1 MAATSQKRSGTT
13 DLTVGKPLFQI
24 LRFALPLVLGTLFQQ
39 LYSFADTVI
48 VGRCLG
54 TDALGAVGTTYSL
67 NFLILGFVQGACV
80 GFGIPAAET
89 FGAKDKDGLQK
100 YLLNG
105 ALLCLVLSVVFTVL
119 TTLMAG
125 PLLRLIHTPEEL
137 YADAVLYIRLIFLG
151 IPATVLYNYA
161 SSVLRALGDSRH
173 PFYFLLVASVVNILL
188 DYLFIV
194 PLGMG
199 VDGAAIATVLS
210 QLLSGGLCAYWFF
223 TRTAKLEGLS
233 FRQPRTLL
241 SAGHCKRLAYIGL
254 PMGFEYSVSAIG
266 AVIMQDA
273 INLLGSTAVAAQT
286 AGEKIRQMFTLPMES
301 VGMAM
306 ATLSMGRVNMESVG
320 MAMATYVGQNHGARR
335 TDRIRQGIKDGCMV
349 QLLYCA
355 VAWGVIFFIKPYA
368 VGLVLGEADPAVTAG
383 AIQYL
388 SVMSMLFCFHG
399 LLMIFRNTLQG
410 LGYSVLAVVS
420 GVGELIGRSLG
431 GVLAVKTGLGYLG
444 ICLSNPFA
452 WGLAMF
458 YCLFMVCRIL
468 RRESQTEA

>member
-1 MAATSQKRSGTT
+1 METTSKCKSGTT

-80 GFGIPAAET
+80 GFGIPVAET
-89 FGAKDKDGLQK
+89 FGAKDQGGLRK
-100 YLLNG
+100 YLFNG
-105 ALLCLVLSVVFTVL
+105 ALLCVVLSVVFTIF

-125 PLLRLIHTPEEL
+125 PLLQLIHTPEEL
-137 YADAVLYIRLIFLG
+137 YADAVLYIRIIFLG

-161 SSVLRALGDSRH
+161 SSVLRAMGDSQH
-173 PFYFLLVASVVNILL
+173 PFYFLLAASVLNIGL
-188 DYLFIV
+188 DYLLIV
-194 PLGMG
+194 FMGMG
-199 VDGAAIATVLS
+199 VDGAALATVLS
-210 QLLSGGLCAYWFF
+210 QLLSGGLCAFWFF
-223 TRTAKLEGLS
+223 TRTAKQEELT
-233 FRQPRTLL
+233 FRGQSSLL
-241 SAGHCKRLAYIGL
+241 SAGHCKRLAYIGF

-306 ATLSMGRVNMESVG
+306 AT
-320 MAMATYVGQNHGARR
+320 YVGQNHGAHR
-335 TDRIRQGIKDGCMV
+335 TDRIQQGIKDGCTI
-349 QLLYCA
+349 QLTYC
-355 VAWGVIFFIKPYA
+355 VAAWVVIFFVKPYA
-368 VGLVLGEADPAVTAG
+368 VGLVLGDADPAVTAG

-388 SVMSMLFCFHG
+388 VIMSLLFCFHG

-410 LGYSVLAVVS
+410 LGYSVQAIIS

-431 GVLAVKTGLGYLG
+431 GLLAVKTGLGYVG

-452 WGLAMF
+452 WGLAML
-458 YCLFMVCRIL
+458 YCMFMV
-468 RRESQTEA
+468 RRMLKRED

>member
-1 MAATSQKRSGTT
+1 METTSKRRSGTT

-80 GFGIPAAET
+80 GFGIPVAET
-89 FGAKDKDGLQK
+89 FGAKDQGGLRK
-100 YLLNG
+100 YLFNG
-105 ALLCLVLSVVFTVL
+105 ALLCVVLSVVFTIS

-125 PLLRLIHTPEEL
+125 PLLQLIHTPEEL
-137 YADAVLYIRLIFLG
+137 YADAVLYIRIIFLG

-161 SSVLRALGDSRH
+161 SSVLRAMGDSQH
-173 PFYFLLVASVVNILL
+173 PFYFLLAASVLNIGL
-188 DYLFIV
+188 DYLLIV
-194 PLGMG
+194 SMGMG

-210 QLLSGGLCAYWFF
+210 QLLSGGLCAFWFF
-223 TRTAKLEGLS
+223 TRTAKQEELT
-233 FRQPRTLL
+233 FRGQSSLL
-241 SAGHCKRLAYIGL
+241 SAGHCKRLAYIGF

-306 ATLSMGRVNMESVG
+306 AT
-320 MAMATYVGQNHGARR
+320 YVGQNHGAHR
-335 TDRIRQGIKDGCMV
+335 TDRIQQGIKDGCTI
-349 QLLYCA
+349 QLTYC
-355 VAWGVIFFIKPYA
+355 VAAWVVIFFVKPYA
-368 VGLVLGEADPAVTAG
+368 VGLVLGDADPAVTAG

-388 SVMSMLFCFHG
+388 AIMSLLFCFHG

-410 LGYSVLAVVS
+410 LGYSVQAIIS

-431 GVLAVKTGLGYLG
+431 GLLAVKTGLGYVG

-452 WGLAMF
+452 WGLAML
-458 YCLFMVCRIL
+458 YCMFMV
-468 RRESQTEA
+468 RRMLKREE

>member
-1 MAATSQKRSGTT
+1 MGTTSKRKSGTT

-80 GFGIPAAET
+80 GFGIPVAET
-89 FGAKDKDGLQK
+89 FGAKDKGGLRK
-100 YLLNG
+100 YLFNG
-105 ALLCLVLSVVFTVL
+105 ALLCVVLSVVFTIF

-125 PLLRLIHTPEEL
+125 PLLQLIHTPEEL
-137 YADAVLYIRLIFLG
+137 YADAVLYIRILFLG

-161 SSVLRALGDSRH
+161 SSVLRAMGDSQH
-173 PFYFLLVASVVNILL
+173 PFYFLLAASVLNIGL
-188 DYLFIV
+188 DYLLIV
-194 PLGMG
+194 SMGMG
-199 VDGAAIATVLS
+199 VDGAALATVLS
-210 QLLSGGLCAYWFF
+210 QLLSGGLCAFWFF
-223 TRTAKLEGLS
+223 TRTAKQEELT
-233 FRQPRTLL
+233 FRGQSSLL
-241 SAGHCKRLAYIGL
+241 SAGHCKRLAYIGF

-306 ATLSMGRVNMESVG
+306 AT
-320 MAMATYVGQNHGARR
+320 YVGQNHGAHR
-335 TDRIRQGIKDGCMV
+335 TDRIKQGIKDGCTI
-349 QLLYCA
+349 QLTYC
-355 VAWGVIFFIKPYA
+355 VAAWVVIFFVKPYA
-368 VGLVLGEADPAVTAG
+368 VGLVLGDADPAVTAG

-388 SVMSMLFCFHG
+388 AIMSMLFCFHG

-410 LGYSVLAVVS
+410 LGYSVQAIIS

-431 GVLAVKTGLGYLG
+431 GLLAVKTGLGYVG

-458 YCLFMVCRIL
+458 YCVFMVHHVL
-468 RRESQTEA
+468 KREAEN

>member
-1 MAATSQKRSGTT
+1 MATSEKRTSGAT
-13 DLTVGKPLFQI
+13 DLTVGRPLTRI

-80 GFGIPAAET
+80 GFGIPVAET
-89 FGAKDKDGLQK
+89 FGAKDKEGLRK
-100 YLLNG
+100 YLFNG
-105 ALLCLVLSVVFTVL
+105 AALCVALSVVFTIV
-119 TTLMAG
+119 TTLIAG
-125 PLLRLIHTPEEL
+125 PLLSLIHTPEEL
-137 YADAVLYIRLIFLG
+137 FADAVLYIRIIFIG

-161 SSVLRALGDSRH
+161 SSVLRALGDSQH
-173 PFYFLLVASVVNILL
+173 PFYFLLVSSVLNIALDWLL
-188 DYLFIV
+188 IV
-194 PLGMG
+194 PFGMG
-199 VDGAAIATVLS
+199 VDGAAIATVFS
-210 QLLSGGLCAYWFF
+210 QLVSGVLCTVWFF
-223 TRTAKLEGLS
+223 TRTAKNEGIS
-233 FRQPRTLL
+233 FHEHKGLL
-241 SAGHCKRLAYIGL
+241 SARHCKRLAYIGF

-306 ATLSMGRVNMESVG
+306 AT
-320 MAMATYVGQNHGARR
+320 YVGQNHGARR
-335 TDRIRQGIKDGCMV
+335 TDRIKQGIKDGCLI
-349 QLLYCA
+349 QLTYC
-355 VAWGVIFFIKPYA
+355 VAAWVVIYFIKPFA
-368 VGLVLGEADPAVTAG
+368 VGLVLGDADPAVTAG
-383 AIQYL
+383 AIEYL
-388 SVMSMLFCFHG
+388 AVMSMLFCFHG

-410 LGYSVLAVVS
+410 LGYSVQAIIS

-431 GVLAVKTGLGYLG
+431 GLLAVKTGLGYLG

-452 WGLAMF
+452 WALAML
-458 YCLFMVCRIL
+458 YCMFMVSRVL
-468 RRESQTEA
+468 KKEEQTAETV

>member
-1 MAATSQKRSGTT
+1 METTSKRKSGTT

-80 GFGIPAAET
+80 GFGIPVAET
-89 FGAKDKDGLQK
+89 FGAKDKGGLRK
-100 YLLNG
+100 YLFNG
-105 ALLCLVLSVVFTVL
+105 ALLCVVLSVVFTIF

-125 PLLRLIHTPEEL
+125 PLLQLIHTPEEL
-137 YADAVLYIRLIFLG
+137 YADAVLYIRIIFLG

-161 SSVLRALGDSRH
+161 SSVLRAMGDSQH
-173 PFYFLLVASVVNILL
+173 PFYFLLAASVLNIGL
-188 DYLFIV
+188 DYLLIV
-194 PLGMG
+194 PMGMG

-210 QLLSGGLCAYWFF
+210 QLLSGGLCAFWFF
-223 TRTAKLEGLS
+223 TRTARQEELT
-233 FRQPRTLL
+233 FRGQSSLL
-241 SAGHCKRLAYIGL
+241 SAGHCKRLAYIGF

-306 ATLSMGRVNMESVG
+306 AT
-320 MAMATYVGQNHGARR
+320 YVGQNHGAHR
-335 TDRIRQGIKDGCMV
+335 TDRIKQGIKDGCTI
-349 QLLYCA
+349 QLTYC
-355 VAWGVIFFIKPYA
+355 VAAWVVIFFVKPYA
-368 VGLVLGEADPAVTAG
+368 VGLVLGDADPAVTAG

-388 SVMSMLFCFHG
+388 AIMSMLFCFHG

-410 LGYSVLAVVS
+410 LGYSVQAIIS

-431 GVLAVKTGLGYLG
+431 GLLAVKTGLGYVG

-452 WGLAMF
+452 WGLAML
-458 YCLFMVCRIL
+458 YCMFMV
-468 RRESQTEA
+468 RRVLKREE

>member
-1 MAATSQKRSGTT
+1 METTSKRKSGTT

-80 GFGIPAAET
+80 GFGIPVAET
-89 FGAKDKDGLQK
+89 FGAKDKGGLRK
-100 YLLNG
+100 YLFNG
-105 ALLCLVLSVVFTVL
+105 ALLCVMLSVVFTIS

-125 PLLRLIHTPEEL
+125 PLLQLIHTPEEL
-137 YADAVLYIRLIFLG
+137 YADAVLYIRIIFLG

-161 SSVLRALGDSRH
+161 SSVLRAMGDSQH
-173 PFYFLLVASVVNILL
+173 PFYFLLAASVLNIGL
-188 DYLFIV
+188 DYLLIV
-194 PLGMG
+194 SMGMG
-199 VDGAAIATVLS
+199 VDGAALATVLS
-210 QLLSGGLCAYWFF
+210 QLLSGGLCAFWFF
-223 TRTAKLEGLS
+223 TRTAKQEELT
-233 FRQPRTLL
+233 FRGQSSLL
-241 SAGHCKRLAYIGL
+241 SAGHCKRLAYIGF

-306 ATLSMGRVNMESVG
+306 ATY
-320 MAMATYVGQNHGARR
+320 AGQNHGAHR
-335 TDRIRQGIKDGCMV
+335 TDRIKQGIKDGCTI
-349 QLLYCA
+349 QLTYC
-355 VAWGVIFFIKPYA
+355 VAAWVVIFFVKPYA
-368 VGLVLGEADPAVTAG
+368 VGLVLGDADPAVTAG

-388 SVMSMLFCFHG
+388 AIMSMLFCFHG

-410 LGYSVLAVVS
+410 LGYSVQAIIS

-431 GVLAVKTGLGYLG
+431 GLLAVKTGLGYVG

-452 WGLAMF
+452 WGLAML
-458 YCLFMVCRIL
+458 YCMFMV
-468 RRESQTEA
+468 RRMLKREE

>member
-1 MAATSQKRSGTT
+1 METTSKRKSGTT

-80 GFGIPAAET
+80 GFGIPVAET
-89 FGAKDKDGLQK
+89 FGAKDQGGLRK
-100 YLLNG
+100 YLFNG
-105 ALLCLVLSVVFTVL
+105 ALLCVVLSVVFTIF

-125 PLLRLIHTPEEL
+125 PLLQLIHTPEEL
-137 YADAVLYIRLIFLG
+137 YADAVLYIRIIFLG

-161 SSVLRALGDSRH
+161 SSVLRAMGDSQH
-173 PFYFLLVASVVNILL
+173 PFYFLLAASVLNIGL
-188 DYLFIV
+188 DYLLIV
-194 PLGMG
+194 PMGMG
-199 VDGAAIATVLS
+199 VDGAALATVLS
-210 QLLSGGLCAYWFF
+210 QLLSGGLCAFWFF
-223 TRTAKLEGLS
+223 TRTAKQEELT
-233 FRQPRTLL
+233 FRGQRSLL
-241 SAGHCKRLAYIGL
+241 SAGHCKRLAYIGF

-306 ATLSMGRVNMESVG
+306 AT
-320 MAMATYVGQNHGARR
+320 YVGQNHGAHR
-335 TDRIRQGIKDGCMV
+335 TDRIKQGIKDGCTI
-349 QLLYCA
+349 QLTYC
-355 VAWGVIFFIKPYA
+355 VAAWVVIFFVKPYA
-368 VGLVLGEADPAVTAG
+368 VGLVLGDADPAVTAG

-388 SVMSMLFCFHG
+388 AIMSMLFCFHG

-410 LGYSVLAVVS
+410 LGYSVQAIIS

-431 GVLAVKTGLGYLG
+431 GLLAVKTGLGYVG

-452 WGLAMF
+452 WGLAML
-458 YCLFMVCRIL
+458 YCMFMV
-468 RRESQTEA
+468 RRMLKREE

>member
-1 MAATSQKRSGTT
+1 METTSKRKSGTT

-80 GFGIPAAET
+80 GFGIPVAET
-89 FGAKDKDGLQK
+89 FGAKDKGGLRK
-100 YLLNG
+100 YLFNG
-105 ALLCLVLSVVFTVL
+105 ALLCVVLSVVFTIS

-125 PLLRLIHTPEEL
+125 PLLQLIHTPEEL
-137 YADAVLYIRLIFLG
+137 YADAVLYIRTIFLG

-161 SSVLRALGDSRH
+161 SSVLRAMGDSQH
-173 PFYFLLVASVVNILL
+173 PFYFLLAASVLNIGL
-188 DYLFIV
+188 DYLLIV
-194 PLGMG
+194 SMGMG
-199 VDGAAIATVLS
+199 VDGAALATVLS
-210 QLLSGGLCAYWFF
+210 QLLSGGLCAFWFF
-223 TRTAKLEGLS
+223 TRTAKQEELT
-233 FRQPRTLL
+233 FRGKSSLL
-241 SAGHCKRLAYIGL
+241 SAGHCKRLAYIGF

-306 ATLSMGRVNMESVG
+306 AT
-320 MAMATYVGQNHGARR
+320 YVGQNHGAHR
-335 TDRIRQGIKDGCMV
+335 TDRIKQGIKDGCTI
-349 QLLYCA
+349 QLTYC
-355 VAWGVIFFIKPYA
+355 VAAWVVIFFVKPYA
-368 VGLVLGEADPAVTAG
+368 VGLVLGDADPAVTAG

-388 SVMSMLFCFHG
+388 AIMSMLFCFHG

-410 LGYSVLAVVS
+410 LGYSVQAIIS

-431 GVLAVKTGLGYLG
+431 GLLAVKTGLGYVG

-452 WGLAMF
+452 WGLAML
-458 YCLFMVCRIL
+458 YCMFMV
-468 RRESQTEA
+468 RRMLKREAEN

>member
-1 MAATSQKRSGTT
+1 METTSKRKSGTT

-80 GFGIPAAET
+80 GFGIPVAET
-89 FGAKDKDGLQK
+89 FGAKDQGGLRK
-100 YLLNG
+100 YLFNG
-105 ALLCLVLSVVFTVL
+105 ALLCVVLSVVFTL
-119 TTLMAG
+119 FTTLMAG
-125 PLLRLIHTPEEL
+125 PLLQLIHTPEEL
-137 YADAVLYIRLIFLG
+137 YADAVLYIRIIFLG

-161 SSVLRALGDSRH
+161 SSVLRAMGDSQH
-173 PFYFLLVASVVNILL
+173 PFYFLLAASVLNIGL
-188 DYLFIV
+188 DYLLIV
-194 PLGMG
+194 SMGMG
-199 VDGAAIATVLS
+199 VDGAALATVLS
-210 QLLSGGLCAYWFF
+210 QLLSGGLCAFWFF
-223 TRTAKLEGLS
+223 TRTAKQEELT
-233 FRQPRTLL
+233 FRGQSSLL
-241 SAGHCKRLAYIGL
+241 SAGHCKRLAYIGF

-306 ATLSMGRVNMESVG
+306 AT
-320 MAMATYVGQNHGARR
+320 YVGQNHGAHR
-335 TDRIRQGIKDGCMV
+335 TDRIKQGIKDGCTI
-349 QLLYCA
+349 QLTYC
-355 VAWGVIFFIKPYA
+355 VAAWVVIFFVKPYA
-368 VGLVLGEADPAVTAG
+368 VGLVLGDADPAVTAG

-388 SVMSMLFCFHG
+388 AIMSLLFCFHG

-410 LGYSVLAVVS
+410 LGYSVQAIIS

-431 GVLAVKTGLGYLG
+431 GLLAVKTGLGYVG

-452 WGLAMF
+452 WGLAML
-458 YCLFMVCRIL
+458 YCMFMV
-468 RRESQTEA
+468 RRVLKREE

>member
-1 MAATSQKRSGTT
+1 METTSKRKSGTT

-24 LRFALPLVLGTLFQQ
+24 LRFALPLVLGTLLQQ

-80 GFGIPAAET
+80 GFGIPVAET
-89 FGAKDKDGLQK
+89 FGAKDQGGLRK
-100 YLLNG
+100 YLFNG
-105 ALLCLVLSVVFTVL
+105 ALLCVVLSVVFTL
-119 TTLMAG
+119 FTTLMAG
-125 PLLRLIHTPEEL
+125 PLLQLIHTPEEL
-137 YADAVLYIRLIFLG
+137 YADAVLYIRIIFLG

-161 SSVLRALGDSRH
+161 SSVLRAMGDSQH
-173 PFYFLLVASVVNILL
+173 PFYFLLAASVLNIGL
-188 DYLFIV
+188 DYLLIV
-194 PLGMG
+194 SMGMG

-210 QLLSGGLCAYWFF
+210 QLLSGGLCAFWFF
-223 TRTAKLEGLS
+223 TRTAKQEELT
-233 FRQPRTLL
+233 FRGQSSLL
-241 SAGHCKRLAYIGL
+241 SAGHCKRLAYIGF

-306 ATLSMGRVNMESVG
+306 AT
-320 MAMATYVGQNHGARR
+320 YVGQNHGAHR
-335 TDRIRQGIKDGCMV
+335 TDRIKQGIKDGCTI
-349 QLLYCA
+349 QLTYC
-355 VAWGVIFFIKPYA
+355 VAAWVVIFFVKPYA
-368 VGLVLGEADPAVTAG
+368 VGLVLGDADPAVTAG

-388 SVMSMLFCFHG
+388 AIMSLLFCFHG

-410 LGYSVLAVVS
+410 LGYSVQAIIS

-431 GVLAVKTGLGYLG
+431 GLLAVKTGLGYVG

-452 WGLAMF
+452 WGLAML
-458 YCLFMVCRIL
+458 YCMFMV
-468 RRESQTEA
+468 RRVLKREE

>member
-1 MAATSQKRSGTT
+1 METNSKRKSGTT

-54 TDALGAVGTTYSL
+54 TDALGAVGTTYTL

-80 GFGIPAAET
+80 GFGIPVAET
-89 FGAKDKDGLQK
+89 FGAKDKGGLRK
-100 YLLNG
+100 YLFNG
-105 ALLCLVLSVVFTVL
+105 ALLCVVLSVVFTIS

-125 PLLRLIHTPEEL
+125 PLLQLIHTPEEL
-137 YADAVLYIRLIFLG
+137 YADAVLYIRIIFLG

-161 SSVLRALGDSRH
+161 SSVLRAMGDSQH
-173 PFYFLLVASVVNILL
+173 PFYFLLAASVLNIGL
-188 DYLFIV
+188 DYLLIV
-194 PLGMG
+194 PMGMG

-210 QLLSGGLCAYWFF
+210 QLLSGGLCAFWFF
-223 TRTAKLEGLS
+223 TRTAKQEELT
-233 FRQPRTLL
+233 FRGQSSLL
-241 SAGHCKRLAYIGL
+241 SAGHCKRLAYIGF

-306 ATLSMGRVNMESVG
+306 AT
-320 MAMATYVGQNHGARR
+320 YVGQNHGAHR
-335 TDRIRQGIKDGCMV
+335 TDRIKQGIKDGCMI
-349 QLLYCA
+349 QLTYC
-355 VAWGVIFFIKPYA
+355 VAAWVVIFFVKPYA
-368 VGLVLGEADPAVTAG
+368 VGLVLGDADPAVTAG

-388 SVMSMLFCFHG
+388 AIMSMLFCFHG

-410 LGYSVLAVVS
+410 LGYSVQAIIS

-431 GVLAVKTGLGYLG
+431 GLLAVKTGLGYVG
-444 ICLSNPFA
+444 TCLSNPFA
-452 WGLAMF
+452 WGLAML
-458 YCLFMVCRIL
+458 YCMFMV
-468 RRESQTEA
+468 RRVLKREE

>member
-1 MAATSQKRSGTT
+1 MISLVADQTRREHVKLMEKTKKGSGTT
-13 DLTVGKPLFQI
+13 DLTVGRPLPQI
-24 LRFALPLVLGTLFQQ
+24 LKFALPLVLGTLFQQ

-80 GFGIPAAET
+80 GFGIPVAET
-89 FGAKDKDGLQK
+89 FGAKDKGGLRK
-100 YLLNG
+100 YLFNG
-105 ALLCLVLSVVFTVL
+105 ALLCVVLSVVFTIS

-125 PLLRLIHTPEEL
+125 PLLQLIHTPEEL
-137 YADAVLYIRLIFLG
+137 YADAVLYIRILFLG

-161 SSVLRALGDSRH
+161 SSVLRAMGDSQH
-173 PFYFLLVASVVNILL
+173 PFYFLLAASVLNIGL
-188 DYLFIV
+188 DYLLIV
-194 PLGMG
+194 SMGMG
-199 VDGAAIATVLS
+199 VDGAALATVLS
-210 QLLSGGLCAYWFF
+210 QLLSGGLCAFWFF
-223 TRTAKLEGLS
+223 TRTAKQEELT
-233 FRQPRTLL
+233 FRGQSSLL
-241 SAGHCKRLAYIGL
+241 SAGHCKRLAYIGF

-306 ATLSMGRVNMESVG
+306 AT
-320 MAMATYVGQNHGARR
+320 YVGQNHGAHR
-335 TDRIRQGIKDGCMV
+335 TDRIKQGIKDGCTI
-349 QLLYCA
+349 QLTYC
-355 VAWGVIFFIKPYA
+355 VAAWVVIFFVKPYA
-368 VGLVLGEADPAVTAG
+368 VGLVLGDADPAVTAG

-388 SVMSMLFCFHG
+388 AIMSMLFCFHG

-410 LGYSVLAVVS
+410 LGYSVQAIIS

-431 GVLAVKTGLGYLG
+431 GLLAVKTGLGYVG

-452 WGLAMF
+452 WGLAML
-458 YCLFMVCRIL
+458 YCMFMV
-468 RRESQTEA
+468 RRMLKREE

>member
-1 MAATSQKRSGTT
+1 METTSKRKSGTT

-80 GFGIPAAET
+80 GFGIPVAET
-89 FGAKDKDGLQK
+89 FGAKDQGGLRK
-100 YLLNG
+100 YLFNG
-105 ALLCLVLSVVFTVL
+105 ALLCVVLSVVFTL
-119 TTLMAG
+119 FTTLMAG
-125 PLLRLIHTPEEL
+125 PLLQLIHTPEEL
-137 YADAVLYIRLIFLG
+137 YADAVLYIRIIFLG

-161 SSVLRALGDSRH
+161 SSVLRAMGDSQH
-173 PFYFLLVASVVNILL
+173 PFYFLLAASVLNIGL
-188 DYLFIV
+188 DYLLIV
-194 PLGMG
+194 SMGMG
-199 VDGAAIATVLS
+199 VDGAALATVLS
-210 QLLSGGLCAYWFF
+210 QLLSGGLCAFWFF
-223 TRTAKLEGLS
+223 TRTAKQEELT
-233 FRQPRTLL
+233 FRGQSSLL
-241 SAGHCKRLAYIGL
+241 SAGHCKRLAYIGF

-306 ATLSMGRVNMESVG
+306 AT
-320 MAMATYVGQNHGARR
+320 YVGQNHGAHR
-335 TDRIRQGIKDGCMV
+335 TDRIQQGIKDGCMI
-349 QLLYCA
+349 QLTYC
-355 VAWGVIFFIKPYA
+355 VAAWVVIFFLKPYA
-368 VGLVLGEADPAVTAG
+368 VGLVLGDADPAVTAG

-388 SVMSMLFCFHG
+388 AIMSMLFCFHG

-410 LGYSVLAVVS
+410 LGYSVQAIIS

-431 GVLAVKTGLGYLG
+431 GLLAVKTGLGYVG

-452 WGLAMF
+452 WGLAML
-458 YCLFMVCRIL
+458 YCMFMV
-468 RRESQTEA
+468 RRMLKREE

>member
-1 MAATSQKRSGTT
+1 METTSKRKSGTT

-80 GFGIPAAET
+80 GFGIPVAET
-89 FGAKDKDGLQK
+89 FGAKDQGGLRK
-100 YLLNG
+100 YLFNG
-105 ALLCLVLSVVFTVL
+105 ALLCVVLSVVFTIF

-125 PLLRLIHTPEEL
+125 PLLQLIHTPEEL
-137 YADAVLYIRLIFLG
+137 YADAVLYIRIIFLG

-161 SSVLRALGDSRH
+161 SSVLRAMGDSQH
-173 PFYFLLVASVVNILL
+173 PFYFLLAASVLNIGL
-188 DYLFIV
+188 DYLLIV
-194 PLGMG
+194 SMGMG
-199 VDGAAIATVLS
+199 VDGAALATVLS
-210 QLLSGGLCAYWFF
+210 QLLSGGLCAFWFF
-223 TRTAKLEGLS
+223 TRTAKQEELT
-233 FRQPRTLL
+233 FRGQSSLL
-241 SAGHCKRLAYIGL
+241 SAGHCKRLAYIGF

-306 ATLSMGRVNMESVG
+306 AT
-320 MAMATYVGQNHGARR
+320 YVGQNHGAHR
-335 TDRIRQGIKDGCMV
+335 TDRIQQGIKDGCTI
-349 QLLYCA
+349 QLTYC
-355 VAWGVIFFIKPYA
+355 VAAWVVIFFIKPYA
-368 VGLVLGEADPAVTAG
+368 VGLVLGDADPAVTAG

-388 SVMSMLFCFHG
+388 AIMSMLFCFHG

-410 LGYSVLAVVS
+410 LGYSVQAIIS

-431 GVLAVKTGLGYLG
+431 GLLAVKTGLGYVG

-452 WGLAMF
+452 WGLAML
-458 YCLFMVCRIL
+458 YCMFMV
-468 RRESQTEA
+468 RRMLKRED

>member
-173 PFYFLLVASVVNILL
+173 PFYFLLVASVANILL

-199 VDGAAIATVLS
+199 VDGAAVATVLS
-210 QLLSGGLCAYWFF
+210 QLLSGGLCAYRFF
-223 TRTAKLEGLS
+223 ARTAKQEALS
-233 FRQPRTLL
+233 FRQPHTLL
-241 SAGHCKRLAYIGL
+241 SARAL
-254 PMGFEYSVSAIG
+254 
-266 AVIMQDA
+266 
-273 INLLGSTAVAAQT
+273 QT
-286 AGEKIRQMFTLPMES
+286 AGLHRPS
-301 VGMAM
+301 
-306 ATLSMGRVNMESVG
+306 
-320 MAMATYVGQNHGARR
+320 HG
-335 TDRIRQGIKDGCMV
+335 V
-349 QLLYCA
+349 
-355 VAWGVIFFIKPYA
+355 
-368 VGLVLGEADPAVTAG
+368 
-383 AIQYL
+383 
-388 SVMSMLFCFHG
+388 
-399 LLMIFRNTLQG
+399 
-410 LGYSVLAVVS
+410 
-420 GVGELIGRSLG
+420 
-431 GVLAVKTGLGYLG
+431 
-444 ICLSNPFA
+444 
-452 WGLAMF
+452 
-458 YCLFMVCRIL
+458 
-468 RRESQTEA
+468 

>member
-1 MAATSQKRSGTT
+1 METTSKRKSGTT

-80 GFGIPAAET
+80 GFGIPVAET
-89 FGAKDKDGLQK
+89 FGAKDKGGLRK
-100 YLLNG
+100 YLFNG
-105 ALLCLVLSVVFTVL
+105 ALLCVVLSVVFTIF

-125 PLLRLIHTPEEL
+125 PLLQLIHTPEEL
-137 YADAVLYIRLIFLG
+137 YADAVLYIRILFLG

-161 SSVLRALGDSRH
+161 SSVLRAMGDSQH
-173 PFYFLLVASVVNILL
+173 PFYFLLAASVLNIGL
-188 DYLFIV
+188 DYLLIV
-194 PLGMG
+194 SMGMG
-199 VDGAAIATVLS
+199 VDGAALATVLS
-210 QLLSGGLCAYWFF
+210 QLLSGGLCAFWFF
-223 TRTAKLEGLS
+223 TRTAKQEDLT
-233 FRQPRTLL
+233 FRGQSSLL
-241 SAGHCKRLAYIGL
+241 SAGHCKRLAYIGF

-306 ATLSMGRVNMESVG
+306 AT
-320 MAMATYVGQNHGARR
+320 YVGQNHGAHR
-335 TDRIRQGIKDGCMV
+335 TDRIKQGIKDGCTI
-349 QLLYCA
+349 QLTYC
-355 VAWGVIFFIKPYA
+355 VAAWVVIFFVKPYA
-368 VGLVLGEADPAVTAG
+368 VGLVLGDADPAVTAG

-388 SVMSMLFCFHG
+388 AIMSMLFCFHG

-410 LGYSVLAVVS
+410 LGYSVQAIIS

-431 GVLAVKTGLGYLG
+431 GLLAVKTGLGYVG

-452 WGLAMF
+452 WGLAML
-458 YCLFMVCRIL
+458 YCMFMV
-468 RRESQTEA
+468 RRMLKREE

>member
-1 MAATSQKRSGTT
+1 METTSKRKSGTT

-80 GFGIPAAET
+80 GFGIPVAET
-89 FGAKDKDGLQK
+89 FGAKDQGGLRK
-100 YLLNG
+100 YLFNG
-105 ALLCLVLSVVFTVL
+105 ALLCVVLSVVFTIS

-125 PLLRLIHTPEEL
+125 PLLQLIHTPEEL
-137 YADAVLYIRLIFLG
+137 YADAVLYIRIIFLG

-161 SSVLRALGDSRH
+161 SSVLRAMGDSQH
-173 PFYFLLVASVVNILL
+173 PFYFLLVASVLNIGL
-188 DYLFIV
+188 DYLLIV
-194 PLGMG
+194 SMGMG
-199 VDGAAIATVLS
+199 VDGAALATVLS
-210 QLLSGGLCAYWFF
+210 QLLSGGLCAFWFF
-223 TRTAKLEGLS
+223 TRTAKQEELT
-233 FRQPRTLL
+233 FRGQSSLL
-241 SAGHCKRLAYIGL
+241 SAGHCKRLAYIGF

-286 AGEKIRQMFTLPMES
+286 AGEKICQMFTLP
-301 VGMAM
+301 
-306 ATLSMGRVNMESVG
+306 MESVG
-320 MAMATYVGQNHGARR
+320 MAMATYVGQNHGAHR
-335 TDRIRQGIKDGCMV
+335 TDRIKQGIKDGCTI
-349 QLLYCA
+349 QLTYC
-355 VAWGVIFFIKPYA
+355 VAAWVVIFFVKPYA
-368 VGLVLGEADPAVTAG
+368 VGLVLGDADPAVTAG

-388 SVMSMLFCFHG
+388 AIMSMLFCFHG

-410 LGYSVLAVVS
+410 LGYSVQAIIS

-431 GVLAVKTGLGYLG
+431 GLLAVKTGLGYVG

-452 WGLAMF
+452 WGLAML
-458 YCLFMVCRIL
+458 YCMFMV
-468 RRESQTEA
+468 RRMLKRED

>member
-1 MAATSQKRSGTT
+1 METTSKRKSGTT

-80 GFGIPAAET
+80 GFGIPVAET
-89 FGAKDKDGLQK
+89 FGAKDKGGLRK
-100 YLLNG
+100 YLFNG
-105 ALLCLVLSVVFTVL
+105 ALLCVVLSVVFTIS

-125 PLLRLIHTPEEL
+125 PLLQLIHTPEEL
-137 YADAVLYIRLIFLG
+137 YADSVLYIRILFLG

-161 SSVLRALGDSRH
+161 SSVLRAMGDSQH
-173 PFYFLLVASVVNILL
+173 PFYFLLAASVLNIGL
-188 DYLFIV
+188 DYLLIV
-194 PLGMG
+194 PMGMG
-199 VDGAAIATVLS
+199 VDGAALATVLS
-210 QLLSGGLCAYWFF
+210 QLLSGGLCAFWFF
-223 TRTAKLEGLS
+223 TRTAKQEELT
-233 FRQPRTLL
+233 FRGQSSLL
-241 SAGHCKRLAYIGL
+241 SAGHCKRLAYIGF

-306 ATLSMGRVNMESVG
+306 AT
-320 MAMATYVGQNHGARR
+320 YVGQNHGAHR
-335 TDRIRQGIKDGCMV
+335 TDRINQGIKDGCTI
-349 QLLYCA
+349 QLTYC
-355 VAWGVIFFIKPYA
+355 VAAWVVIFFVKPYA
-368 VGLVLGEADPAVTAG
+368 VGLVLGDADPAVTAG

-388 SVMSMLFCFHG
+388 AIMSMLFCFHG

-410 LGYSVLAVVS
+410 LGYSVQAIIS

-431 GVLAVKTGLGYLG
+431 GLLAVKTGLGYVG

-452 WGLAMF
+452 WGLAML
-458 YCLFMVCRIL
+458 YCMFMV
-468 RRESQTEA
+468 RRMLKREAEN